1 MQEDMYSEKR
11 NYYAE
16 GILKSVSVMFSIIEN
31 ILELARLENL
41 RMLLAR
47 ENIILPEL
55 IKEVMKQFQVEI
67 RLKELKVSLEGEED
81 GLRIW
86 ADRSLMKRALE
97 NLIGNAVKYTPKGH
111 EIIVT
116 ENMKCCEIKNT
127 GVMIP
132 EDKLPYVWEP
142 FIKGEIART
151 EINGTG
157 IGLTIEKEIMD
168 LHGFNCEIKNGDNCV
183 IMTIDFGEPRGSK
196 GVG

>member
-1 MQEDMYSEKR
+1 
-11 NYYAE
+11 
-16 GILKSVSVMFSIIEN
+16 MFSIIEN

-81 GLRIW
+81 GLRIR